1 MMIMKLFLILAG
13 WAFFLIC
20 SPVSLI
26 YLIGVTCFSY
36 IIGIKLEKNANT
48 DAALGT
54 KKAKHLFIFTVI
66 LLVAILVL
74 FKYVFYFTFDSIVIP
89 LGLSYY
95 SFMVIGYLT
104 EVYRRKEKAE
114 KDLINYALF
123 VGFFPQ
129 VTAGPI
135 GRSKELLK
143 QYNDKIKITPDD
155 IKTGLYMIAFG
166 VMQKFIAADN
176 IRLMVDKNLSNGAE
190 GLTTILMML
199 CYSFVI
205 YFDFAGYS
213 LIAIGTGRCF
223 GIKLMDN
230 FHAPYLATS
239 VADFWRRWHISLSTW
254 FRDYVY
260 IPLGGNRK
268 GKLRRDI
275 NTMIVFILS
284 GAWHGSLIGYWIW
297 GGIHGVYLVVEKR
310 MKDIF
315 AGRKTTDKNKKND
328 PNNENNKSETGS
340 SNVSRRTVNNSYCI
354 KNFVKNNAKRLVVF
368 ILVSFAWVPFYAGGL
383 AKTIGTYATMLKPD
397 LEKFKDGLLSGFG
410 MHKETCIIC
419 LVIFVLTVAVSLY
432 QERHKYMLFEK
443 LSKYGIGLFAFGVVV
458 YTVVLLVG
466 VYGSEYD
473 ASTFIYGGF

>member
-260 IPLGGNRK
+260 IPLGGNRCS
-268 GKLRRDI
+268 LARTCVNI
-275 NTMIVFILS
+275 FIVFLLTGICIYHS
-284 GAWHGSLIGYWIW
+284 AEIAKESLEEISI
-297 GGIHGVYLVVEKR
+297 
-310 MKDIF
+310 
-315 AGRKTTDKNKKND
+315 
-328 PNNENNKSETGS
+328 
-340 SNVSRRTVNNSYCI
+340 
-354 KNFVKNNAKRLVVF
+354 
-368 ILVSFAWVPFYAGGL
+368 
-383 AKTIGTYATMLKPD
+383 
-397 LEKFKDGLLSGFG
+397 
-410 MHKETCIIC
+410 
-419 LVIFVLTVAVSLY
+419 
-432 QERHKYMLFEK
+432 Q
-443 LSKYGIGLFAFGVVV
+443 
-458 YTVVLLVG
+458 
-466 VYGSEYD
+466 
-473 ASTFIYGGF
+473 